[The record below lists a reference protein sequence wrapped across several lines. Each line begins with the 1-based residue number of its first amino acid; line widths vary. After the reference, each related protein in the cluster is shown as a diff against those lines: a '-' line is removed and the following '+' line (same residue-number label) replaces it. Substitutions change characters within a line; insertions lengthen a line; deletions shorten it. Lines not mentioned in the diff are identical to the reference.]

1 MVRGELEGARGE
13 VVRCGLLAAGG
24 EVRIVRMISFT
35 FLRRCEK
42 LVIDCCSCCRSLL
55 LLLFRLAGLACR
67 CAAHAVL
74 SCCAA
79 LVSRSSAG
87 TLQLQSRPHLI
98 MLRSVVA
105 CALAGAVAVNAIA
118 TISAKGSKFFTS
130 DGDQFYVKG
139 MQSPGG
145 WSAVH
150 D

>member
-1 MVRGELEGARGE
+1 
-13 VVRCGLLAAGG
+13 
-24 EVRIVRMISFT
+24 
-35 FLRRCEK
+35 
-42 LVIDCCSCCRSLL
+42 
-55 LLLFRLAGLACR
+55 
-67 CAAHAVL
+67 
-74 SCCAA
+74 
-79 LVSRSSAG
+79 
-87 TLQLQSRPHLI
+87 